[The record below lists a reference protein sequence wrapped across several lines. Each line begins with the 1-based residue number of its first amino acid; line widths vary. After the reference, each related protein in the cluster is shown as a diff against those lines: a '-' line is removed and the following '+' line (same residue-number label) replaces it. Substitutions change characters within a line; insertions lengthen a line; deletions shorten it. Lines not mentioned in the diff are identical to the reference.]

1 MLAAKTDDLWAVR
14 SAATLVAS
22 RVGLSAVKKADD
34 SDKPL
39 VGTLAVELAVGRVAM
54 MVWMRVVLMDV
65 R

>member
-1 MLAAKTDDLWAVR
+1 MLAAKTDDLLAVR

-22 RVGLSAVKKADD
+22 MVGRSAVKKADD

-54 MVWMRVVLMDV
+54 MV
-65 R
+65 

>member
-1 MLAAKTDDLWAVR
+1 
-14 SAATLVAS
+14 LVES

-54 MVWMRVVLMDV
+54 MA
-65 R
+65 